1 MEVSEERV
9 EHMPIQIHQGNT
21 APPTVANITIVI
33 DVIRA
38 FTVAHYAFLKG
49 VKRIILA
56 KDVEQ
61 AFQLKMKNPDF
72 LLAGEV
78 NGLPIKGFDLDNS
91 PYNMR
96 SKNVAGK
103 TLIQKTTNGVQAT
116 LQCLSSDHVFVTG
129 YTNAKTTSQFI
140 KHKFAKDQRKSINI
154 IASHPSGDDDFA
166 CAQYIKSILENANA
180 ISSKEVAKRI
190 KHSHVA
196 KKFFDKSNPN
206 FIPED
211 MECCMIELDTGF
223 VMKVRNNDKIPMI
236 ERVNVCKKMS

>member
-1 MEVSEERV
+1 TESS
-9 EHMPIQIHQGNT
+9 
-21 APPTVANITIVI
+21 
-33 DVIRA
+33 
-38 FTVAHYAFLKG
+38 
-49 VKRIILA
+49 
-56 KDVEQ
+56 
-61 AFQLKMKNPDF
+61 
-72 LLAGEV
+72 
-78 NGLPIKGFDLDNS
+78 GFVCS
-91 PYNMR
+91 SRRRHTR
-96 SKNVAGK
+96 SKRDWSSDVCSSD
-103 TLIQKTTNGVQAT
+103 LGVQAT

-211 MECCMIELDTGF
+211 MECCMIE
-223 VMKVRNNDKIPMI
+223 
-236 ERVNVCKKMS
+236 

>member
-1 MEVSEERV
+1 M
-9 EHMPIQIHQGNT
+9 Q
-21 APPTVANITIVI
+21 
-33 DVIRA
+33 
-38 FTVAHYAFLKG
+38 
-49 VKRIILA
+49 KRHH
-56 KDVEQ
+56 
-61 AFQLKMKNPDF
+61 N
-72 LLAGEV
+72 
-78 NGLPIKGFDLDNS
+78 
-91 PYNMR
+91 
-96 SKNVAGK
+96 
-103 TLIQKTTNGVQAT
+103 
-116 LQCLSSDHVFVTG
+116 
-129 YTNAKTTSQFI
+129 I

-154 IASHPSGDDDFA
+154 IASHPSGDDDLA

-236 ERVNVCKKMS
+236 EKVNVCKKMS